1 VRGIGAPP
9 STQTAP
15 PLSRFVASEALLFM
29 RSRTCVLATRL
40 TTALI
45 AAQAAR
51 AFAATPAFPEAEG
64 FGAMATGGRGNKVV
78 HVTNLADSGAGSLRD
93 AISQG
98 NRIVVFDVGGVITL
112 ASKLA
117 AGGDNLTIAGQTA
130 PGDGIT
136 VYGNGT
142 SFSSRKNIV
151 VRFVRFHQGLA
162 KDSAE
167 GTKAVNLTDVENMI
181 FDHVSVEWG
190 RWDCFGITGDS
201 SDVTVQDSIIGEAI
215 VPQKFGA
222 LMDSADRITI
232 ARTLW
237 INNESRN
244 PKFKANGQYVNNV
257 VYNWGSGGGLIGGH
271 SSADWYEDVINNYF
285 IAGPANTGSFL
296 SQYAGTD
303 RVYQQGN
310 LVDLDRNGKLN
321 GRAVAN
327 GDFKGD
333 SPPTF
338 ETAAHNKPSV
348 PVAVLSPEAAYDRI
362 VAQAGVCAKR
372 DAVDQRLITQLR
384 SLGTSGAIVG
394 GDDGEAAVGG
404 QPATTQSQRPAG
416 FDSDG
421 DGMPDA
427 WETAHGLDPSG
438 PADATA
444 DSAGDGYS
452 NVEKYL
458 NELATTACGGSVP
471 AQPDA
476 GADGARD
483 GAASADGARADAVD
497 ASKRDAANDPADAGA
512 PALDTADGWSRD
524 GIASPDASPSLPDS
538 ATASRDASDPSP
550 EVPPASSDSA
560 TVSTDTRPLP
570 DAVVVPDAFVPGP
583 DLTAASD
590 AAPDSATGSPNAG
603 TAASTPAAGCTCSLG
618 SGHGSAALPWLLLVP
633 AWLARRRRR

>member
-1 VRGIGAPP
+1 M
-9 STQTAP
+9 
-15 PLSRFVASEALLFM
+15 SRFSPMDALLFM
-29 RSRTCVLATRL
+29 RSSTRAPATRL
-40 TTALI
+40 ATALM
-45 AAQAAR
+45 AAYSAK

-112 ASKLA
+112 ASKLVA
-117 AGGDNLTIAGQTA
+117 AGDNLTIAGQTA

-136 VYGNGT
+136 VYGNGA

-222 LMDSADRITI
+222 LVDSADRITI

-244 PKFKANGQYVNNV
+244 PKFKANGQYINNV

-271 SSADWYEDVINNYF
+271 SSADWYEDVVNNYF
-285 IAGPANTGSFL
+285 IAGPANTADVL

-303 RVYQQGN
+303 RVYHQGN

-338 ETAAHNKPSV
+338 ESAAHNKPSV

-372 DAVDQRLITQLR
+372 DAVDQRLVTQLR

-404 QPATTQSQRPAG
+404 QPAATQSQRPAG

-427 WETAHGLDPSG
+427 WETAHGLDPSS

-444 DSAGDGYS
+444 DSTGDGYT

-458 NELATTACGGSVP
+458 NELATNACGGGAP
-471 AQPDA
+471 TQPDA
-476 GADGARD
+476 GADGPRD
-483 GAASADGARADAVD
+483 GAASSDGARADAVGT
-497 ASKRDAANDPADAGA
+497 SPRDAASDSSA
-512 PALDTADGWSRD
+512 PAPDTAVGSAGDGNV
-524 GIASPDASPSLPDS
+524 SPDASAPSPDVGTVSRDAWDASPAVTASPDS
-538 ATASRDASDPSP
+538 AT
-550 EVPPASSDSA
+550 VL
-560 TVSTDTRPLP
+560 TDTRLLA
-570 DAVVVPDAFVPGP
+570 DAVTVPDALVPGP
-583 DLTAASD
+583 DLTPASD
-590 AAPDSATGSPNAG
+590 APPDTAAASPNRDAG
-603 TAASTPAAGCTCSLG
+603 TVAGAAAAGCACSHG
-618 SGHGSAALPWLLLVP
+618 SRHGSAGLPGLLLV
-633 AWLARRRRR
+633 AAGLARRGRRQTRGLR